1 MSQWGLSLDQAVSLT
16 ETQIAGLLPAY
27 VERTKF
33 EARVLISTLGEAMKP
48 TEPESTLGGLGAMG
62 FGIRGA

>member
-16 ETQIAGLLPAY
+16 ERQVNGLLGAY
-27 VERTKF
+27 IERQKF
-33 EARVLISTLGEAMKP
+33 ESKVLISTLGKAM
-48 TEPESTLGGLGAMG
+48 EPKREQGSLASLAALG